1 MFSGQMIIAKVLL
14 RNGLSEDIQGI
25 LLTREGSLSSDDK
38 RNP

>member
-1 MFSGQMIIAKVLL
+1 MIKAKVLL
-14 RNGLSEDIQGI
+14 RTGLSEDIQRI